1 MTTKGGEM
9 MTAQFNDSEQLFSF
23 LWKHISDAAIV
34 TDADGVVLRAND
46 AYASL
51 SGVSPESAV
60 GQSVINLFPFE
71 LNKTTLED
79 YHREFTALEN
89 DAVVVVN
96 ANLNGKT
103 AAFEKR
109 VCFIEQDGVRIAM
122 LSVIRRADAAECE
135 ERYRRLEHAL
145 HKSET
150 EARLMLAEQKRIEKE
165 LRDAQEKE
173 SENKR
178 LFQAIARYFP
188 SGAINVFDRNYRLI
202 FTDGE
207 EYHAHGLNPAQFVGL
222 SIQDIFPHKD
232 LTKTKA
238 LYDKVFQGKAQS
250 FEFEKQGFFYQNVVV
265 PLPDDDGKIDRIL
278 GVVLNITERKK
289 TEKARREQEEQ
300 LSAIAAAV
308 PGVIYQYF
316 IDPKLVSEAYAKGD
330 IASVAKA
337 NGYSYISPRCKD
349 LFGWS
354 REELA
359 EDMTRFAALFDPK
372 EFPFIV
378 NAVLEAAFE
387 MKPFSLEFQV
397 RKPDGETRWI
407 QAQSVPT
414 KDSNSERVTFNGVY
428 LDITEKK
435 AAEEKLRKNEEQLR
449 ALITVSPGVVYQWKL
464 NLLTSEMEFLY
475 VSPRAKDIFGLTGE
489 KLTTDLME
497 AFMRLPAEDLQQ
509 LTNVIMQAVQAR
521 SKFLHEFQFT
531 KPNGKK
537 CWICAESIPLPN
549 AETKA
554 DEIIYNGIFTDVT
567 ERKIIEQKLSEALKI
582 ANIGTVDINFHDQT
596 LTYSDRHIEQLGTTL
611 DRLGGRTFSFNDVAT
626 RTEFT
631 LPEDSPT
638 LAAQLAKAKAMK
650 HGDKFINEPFE
661 YRIRR
666 ADTGEVRTF
675 YVFKVELF
683 NDADGKATHATATIQ
698 DITERK
704 KLEDELRDL
713 NESLEKRVQERTEEL
728 RRSQQ
733 LYEAVARNFPNGMI
747 GVYDTNF
754 TLLFTEGTEF
764 HRYGISPESLVGK
777 TVDDIYS
784 PEIAA
789 QLKPHLVNAGQ
800 GVQTRF
806 VLDFGAAQ
814 YEYIATP
821 IHDAEGLVRQIMV
834 VVQNVTEQRLAEAR
848 LKKSEALL
856 AEAQDIAKIGSCEM
870 DMTSGKITWSNHT
883 FQLYERPKTL
893 GEPTYQEYLERIHPA
908 DRDFVEQSNAHALQ
922 TGTPNNIEYRL
933 LMDDGRVKHIRAIGS
948 FAKNDN
954 GNIVRVNHVI
964 MDITAQKEAELE
976 KQLLMEKVM
985 QSQKLEA
992 VGTLA
997 SGIAHEFNNIMA
1009 IVSLAAH
1016 ALGEQLKR
1024 KDLLNH
1030 VATIQRTIERGAHI
1044 ARQLLDFSRTDQVQ
1058 KQPIDVQLLIEEI
1071 ASTLRRLLPK
1081 KIHVETTVALQDIW
1095 INGSDKQLYQ
1105 VLLNL
1110 GINAG
1115 DAMPDGGKLQF
1126 NLYTDTKRQPSNAST
1141 VETTFAVI
1149 EVADTGVGMPPEIQ
1163 QRIFEP
1169 FFTTKGVGKG
1179 TGLGLSIVHGI
1190 VSAHDGFIELDSA
1203 VGKGTSFK
1211 LYIPLF
1217 NASAQKAKEA
1227 ESKPV
1232 VAIGN
1237 AVILVVDDES
1247 YLRKMLSGMLRKQG
1261 YTVLEASDG
1270 EEALKTF
1277 ETKSKKIDLVISDM
1291 GMPNMDGLQLFK
1303 KIRRRRKKMKGI
1315 IMTGYLDSKAA
1326 EQLEREGITV
1336 VSKPFDADKFAQTI
1350 FNILKNDSIKYNNW

>member
-1 MTTKGGEM
+1 MTDKGGET
-9 MTAQFNDSEQLFSF
+9 MTAQLSYSEQLFSF

-34 TDADGVVLRAND
+34 TDADGVVLHANE

-51 SGVSPESAV
+51 SGISLESAV
-60 GQSVINLFPFE
+60 GRSVINLFPFE
-71 LNKTTLED
+71 INETALED
-79 YHREFTALEN
+79 YRREFSELEN

-96 ANLNGKT
+96 AELNGKT
-103 AAFEKR
+103 ARFEKR
-109 VCFIEQDGVRIAM
+109 VCFIEQEGARAAM
-122 LSVIRRADAAECE
+122 LSVIRRVGAADCE

-165 LRDAQEKE
+165 LREAQEKE

-207 EYHAHGLNPAQFVGL
+207 EYRALGLNPAQFVGL
-222 SIQDIFPHKD
+222 SIQDIFAHKD
-232 LTKTKA
+232 LTEVKA
-238 LYDKVFQGKAQS
+238 LYDKVFQGEAQS
-250 FEFEKQGFFYQNVVV
+250 FEFENQGFFYQNTVV
-265 PLPDDDGKIDRIL
+265 PLPDDDGKIDRVL
-278 GVVLNITERKK
+278 GVTLNITERKK
-289 TEKARREQEEQ
+289 TERARREQEEQ
-300 LSAIAAAV
+300 LSAIAALV

-316 IDPKLVSEAYAKGD
+316 IDPSKVKNAYLNGD
-330 IASVAKA
+330 SATMAHAS
-337 NGYSYISPRCKD
+337 GYTYLSPRCKD

-354 REELA
+354 REELMQ
-359 EDMTRFAALFDPK
+359 DMSRFSALFDPK
-372 EFPFIV
+372 EFSFIV

-387 MKPFSLEFQV
+387 MKPFSLEFQIQ
-397 RKPDGETRWI
+397 KPNGELRWI

-435 AAEEKLRKNEEQLR
+435 NAEEQLR

-464 NLLTSEMEFLY
+464 NLTTGEMKFLY
-475 VSPRAKDIFGLTGE
+475 VSPRAKDIFGLSDE
-489 KLTTDLME
+489 NLADSLAD
-497 AFMRLPAEDLQQ
+497 AFTRLPQREMDELAAAIQS
-509 LTNVIMQAVQAR
+509 IVQNRA
-521 SKFLHEFQFT
+521 SFFHEFQFI
-531 KPNGKK
+531 KPNGETR
-537 CWICAESIPLPN
+537 WIRAESIPLPTT
-549 AETKA
+549 ETGS
-554 DEIIYNGIFTDVT
+554 DEIIYNGIFIDIT
-567 ERKIIEQKLSEALKI
+567 ERKIIEQKLSEVLKI

-596 LTYSDRHIEQLGTTL
+596 LTCSDRHIEQLGTTL
-611 DRLGGRTFSFNDVAT
+611 KDLGKRTFSFDEVVT
-626 RTEFT
+626 KTKFT
-631 LPEDSPT
+631 LPEDVPI
-638 LAAQLAKAKAMK
+638 LAAQLAKAKAVK
-650 HGDKFINEPFE
+650 YGEKFANEPFE

-683 NDADGKATHATATIQ
+683 NNADGKTTHATATVQ

-733 LYEAVARNFPNGMI
+733 LYEAVAQNFPNGMI
-747 GVYDTNF
+747 GVYDTGF
-754 TLLFTEGTEF
+754 KLLFTEGTEYR
-764 HRYGISPESLVGK
+764 RYGISPESLVGK
-777 TVDDIYS
+777 TVDDIY
-784 PEIAA
+784 PPDIAT
-789 QLKPHLVNAGQ
+789 QLKSHLINAGQ
-800 GVQTRF
+800 GVQSRF
-806 VLDFGAAQ
+806 VLDFSAAQ

-821 IHDAEGLVRQIMV
+821 IHDAEGLIRQIMV

-848 LKKSEALL
+848 VKKSEALL
-856 AEAQDIAKIGSCEM
+856 AEAQDIAKIGSCEI
-870 DMTSGKITWSNHT
+870 DMTSGKITWSNQT
-883 FQLYERPKTL
+883 FELYERPKTL
-893 GEPTYQEYLERIHPA
+893 GEPTYQEYLDRIHPD

-922 TGTPNNIEYRL
+922 AGTPNNIEYRL
-933 LMDDGRVKHIRAIGS
+933 LMDDGRVKHVRAIGS

-1030 VATIQRTIERGAHI
+1030 IATIQRTIERGAHI

-1058 KQPIDVQLLIEEI
+1058 KRLVEAQPLVEEI

-1081 KIHVETTVALQDIW
+1081 KIQVEATILAHDVW

-1126 NLYTDTKRQPSNAST
+1126 NLYTETKRPPNNASAA
-1141 VETTFAVI
+1141 EMPFAVI

-1190 VSAHDGFIELDSA
+1190 VSAHDGFIELNSA

-1217 NASAQKAKEA
+1217 NAGIPNTKEA
-1227 ESKPV
+1227 EAKP
-1232 VAIGN
+1232 IYTGD

-1261 YTVLEASDG
+1261 YTVLEAADG
-1270 EEALKTF
+1270 EEALKVF
-1277 ETKSKKIDLVISDM
+1277 EAKSKKIDLVISDM

-1315 IMTGYLDSKAA
+1315 IMTGYLDAKSA
-1326 EQLEREGITV
+1326 EKLEREGVII
-1336 VSKPFDADKFAQTI
+1336 VSKPFAVEKIAQTV
-1350 FNILKNDSIKYNNW
+1350 FNILKNDSLIT